1 MTSHSQRP
9 RVHLLATAIAIVLA
23 AIVLGGQASELPPV
37 LRDLKPVT
45 DETLRRP
52 SPDDWLHWRRTY
64 DGWGYSPLHEINRR
78 NVRQL
83 QHVWS
88 WAMDPGTQVTTPLV
102 HDGVMYLASPN
113 SIVQALDAANG
124 DLLWEFRD
132 TVELPPV
139 RREVRGLSI
148 YEDMIYLNTADARII
163 ALNVRTGKK
172 VWDVQ
177 VADPKQGFRY
187 SASSLIV
194 RGKVISGLMN
204 NNFVAEKNA
213 VTAHDAK
220 TGKEL
225 WRTRAI
231 ALPGEPGGDSWG
243 DVPAVFR
250 AGADMWI
257 TGGYDP
263 ELDLIYW
270 STAQAKPFARA
281 ARGTEGDAL
290 YSNSTL
296 ALDPDDG
303 KLVWFRQWVPGEQ
316 NDMDEVFE
324 HVLIDRDGPTGR
336 KSLFKMGKLGIL
348 WEADRRTGELVNAV
362 DLGYQNLVDIDKET
376 FKVTYRPG
384 MTPVLGKPMDH
395 CPHIS
400 GLHSWRAMA
409 YQPDMRALIFPS
421 QLACN
426 TITYTDVK
434 KTEGGGGVGIGNW
447 KVYLHPKSGGNL
459 GELMAMD
466 LSGKVLWSYRQRAT
480 FNSTTLTTAGA
491 LAFVGDWNRYI
502 DAFDVKTGDLL
513 WQTRLGASV
522 QGGVITYAVRGRQYL
537 AVPVGTGASSW
548 ANQAPMQAT
557 PELTRPRHGNAIV
570 VFALPQAASQS
581 RRR

>member
-1 MTSHSQRP
+1 MSRI
-9 RVHLLATAIAIVLA
+9 RLLVPVVAIVVGTVA
-23 AIVLGGQASELPPV
+23 AGAQVSDMKPV
-37 LRDLKPVT
+37 LRDMRPVT
-45 DETLRRP
+45 NEMLRHP
-52 SPDDWLHWRRTY
+52 SADDWLHWRRTY
-64 DGWGYSPLHEINRR
+64 DGWGYSPLKQITRG
-78 NVRQL
+78 NVHHLQL
-83 QHVWS
+83 AWS

-113 SIVQALDAANG
+113 SIVHALDAATG

-148 YEDMIYLNTADARII
+148 YEDKIYLNTADARII
-163 ALNVRTGKK
+163 ALDMRTGSK

-177 VADPKQGFRY
+177 VADPKKGFRY
-187 SASSLIV
+187 SAASLIV

-204 NNFVAEKNA
+204 NNFVQEKNA
-213 VTAHDAK
+213 ITAHDAR
-220 TGKEL
+220 TGQEL
-225 WRTRAI
+225 WRTRTI

-257 TGGYDP
+257 TGSYDP

-281 ARGTEGDAL
+281 ARGTDGDAL

-296 ALDPDDG
+296 ALNPDDG
-303 KLVWFRQWVPGEQ
+303 RIVWFRQWIPGEQ
-316 NDMDEVFE
+316 HDMDEVFE
-324 HVLIDRDGPTGR
+324 HILIDRDGR

-348 WEADRRTGELVNAV
+348 WEADRRTGRFINSI
-362 DLGYQNLVDIDKET
+362 DLGYQNLVDVDNRT
-376 FKVTYRPG
+376 GKVNYRPG
-384 MTPVLGKPMDH
+384 MTPVLGQPMDH

-409 YQPDMRALIFPS
+409 YDPDMRVLFFPL

-434 KTEGGGGVGIGNW
+434 KVEGGGGVGIGAW

-459 GELMAMD
+459 GEFVAMD
-466 LSGKVLWSYRQRAT
+466 LSGKILWKYRQRAT
-480 FNSTTLTTAGA
+480 FNSTALTTAGG

-502 DAFDVKTGDLL
+502 DAFDAKTGDLL
-513 WQTRLGASV
+513 WQTRAGASV
-522 QGGVITYAVRGRQYL
+522 QGGIITYAVRGRQYL

-548 ANQAPMQAT
+548 SNQAPMHAT
-557 PELTRPRHGNAIV
+557 PELMRPRWGNAVV
-570 VFALPQAASQS
+570 VFALPSPPS
-581 RRR
+581 RSRTQ